1 MNSSRVFSLV
11 ASLLVLIAIVIA
23 LIINGSPAT
32 LRLKRQ
38 DMRRV
43 RDLNNISEGIENYY
57 RRYEALPPTLDRLV
71 AAPYTAGRLLRNRE
85 NLKLFEYVIKGP
97 TDYQLCTTF
106 ALPATDVAQ
115 SPDDEFYGAF
125 IPHGRGH
132 QCIDFTITPTKKR

>member
-11 ASLLVLIAIVIA
+11 ASLLVLIAIVIG

-43 RDLNNISEGIENYY
+43 RDLNSISEGIENYY
-57 RRYEALPPTLDRLV
+57 RRYEVLPPTLDGLA
-71 AAPYTAGRLLRNRE
+71 AAPYTATNLLRDRE
-85 NLKLFEYVIKGP
+85 NLKLFEYLIKSP
-97 TDYQLCTTF
+97 TDYMLCTTL

-115 SPDDEFYGAF
+115 SPNDEFYGAF

-132 QCIDFTITPTKKR
+132 QCIDFTITPREKR